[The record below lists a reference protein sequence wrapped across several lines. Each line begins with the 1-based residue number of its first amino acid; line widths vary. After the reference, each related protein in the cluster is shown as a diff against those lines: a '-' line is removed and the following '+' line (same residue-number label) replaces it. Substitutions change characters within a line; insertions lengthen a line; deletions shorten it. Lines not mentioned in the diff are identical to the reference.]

1 MPASARS
8 CIFRAFLIH
17 YSQYKYVCEGRRLGV
32 KNIMPIFKN
41 VSVFF
46 IAMALSAFYF
56 ALDAAAEPT
65 LVLNPAI
72 AENPTP
78 LSDHSIA
85 ENSVP
90 LSDSAPVETAVLV
103 SDLVATE
110 ELVSLSNSAPVSDF
124 AVAENPVPLSDHSI
138 AENSAP
144 VSDSAI
150 TENPELAENS
160 VPAADEIDDGADENA
175 PTNSPELGGETVV
188 NNSNE
193 YVLIKTE
200 NTGFVILAPNTTYTG
215 ENVPGYDYAE
225 GEDKIDGGKI
235 DGVIAS
241 SGKILKVSDTELL
254 PKNVHVIVEDGDDDV
269 EMKVTSDTNLLNKTA
284 DMMKM
289 LANTFST
296 MEKELSGIYSVGD
309 GSGAG
314 DWIPRP
320 PTQEELMEMLDG
332 ADSLFIA
339 KSDMKTYL
347 NV

>member
-1 MPASARS
+1 M
-8 CIFRAFLIH
+8 
-17 YSQYKYVCEGRRLGV
+17 GV

-56 ALDAAAEPT
+56 APDAAAEPT
-65 LVLNPAI
+65 LVLDHAI
-72 AENPTP
+72 AENSTP
-78 LSDHSIA
+78 LSDYSIA
-85 ENSVP
+85 ENPAS
-90 LSDSAPVETAVLV
+90 LSDSAPVETAVLL

-110 ELVSLSNSAPVSDF
+110 TTASLSNP
-124 AVAENPVPLSDHSI
+124 
-138 AENSAP
+138 AP

-160 VPAADEIDDGADENA
+160 VSAADEIDDGADENA

-296 MEKELSGIYSVGD
+296 MEKELSGIYNVGD

>member
-1 MPASARS
+1 
-8 CIFRAFLIH
+8 
-17 YSQYKYVCEGRRLGV
+17 
-32 KNIMPIFKN
+32 MPIFKN

-46 IAMALSAFYF
+46 IAMALAAFSF

-65 LVLNPAI
+65 LVLDHAI
-72 AENPTP
+72 AENSTP

-90 LSDSAPVETAVLV
+90 LSD
-103 SDLVATE
+103 
-110 ELVSLSNSAPVSDF
+110 
-124 AVAENPVPLSDHSI
+124 
-138 AENSAP
+138 SAP

-296 MEKELSGIYSVGD
+296 MEKELSGIYNVGD

>member
-1 MPASARS
+1 
-8 CIFRAFLIH
+8 
-17 YSQYKYVCEGRRLGV
+17 
-32 KNIMPIFKN
+32 MPIFKN

-65 LVLNPAI
+65 LVLDHAI
-72 AENPTP
+72 AENPT
-78 LSDHSIA
+78 
-85 ENSVP
+85 P

-103 SDLVATE
+103 SDLVATDTTA
-110 ELVSLSNSAPVSDF
+110 SLSNP
-124 AVAENPVPLSDHSI
+124 
-138 AENSAP
+138 AP

-175 PTNSPELGGETVV
+175 STNSPELGGETVV

-215 ENVPGYDYAE
+215 ENVPGYDYVE

-296 MEKELSGIYSVGD
+296 MEKELSGIYNVGD

-332 ADSLFIA
+332 ADSLFVA